1 MTELSQVKRK
11 THPAN
16 DDLMPFD
23 GGETLHDQLLCRF
36 LLVKGDKAE
45 VLRGVLLGLVNRTD
59 NFDNRSKLVGELI
72 SFI

>member
-16 DDLMPFD
+16 DDLMPLD
-23 GGETLHDQLLCRF
+23 GGETLHDQLLCWF

-45 VLRGVLLGLVNRTD
+45 VLRGVVLRLVNWAD
-59 NFDNRSKLVGELI
+59 DFDYRSKLVGKSI
-72 SFI
+72 SII

>member
-1 MTELSQVKRK
+1 
-11 THPAN
+11 
-16 DDLMPFD
+16 MPFD